1 VASYN
6 GTVIDEGDV
15 AELQGVN
22 MLPVY
27 QLSARTGSA
36 MYMAPEVYKGELL
49 LLELGQGLQ
58 LTSSANCTAMPAV
71 G

>member
-27 QLSARTGSA
+27 QLSGRTGSS
-36 MYMAPEVYKGELL
+36 MYMAPEVYKGEPL
-49 LLELGQGLQ
+49 
-58 LTSSANCTAMPAV
+58 
-71 G
+71 